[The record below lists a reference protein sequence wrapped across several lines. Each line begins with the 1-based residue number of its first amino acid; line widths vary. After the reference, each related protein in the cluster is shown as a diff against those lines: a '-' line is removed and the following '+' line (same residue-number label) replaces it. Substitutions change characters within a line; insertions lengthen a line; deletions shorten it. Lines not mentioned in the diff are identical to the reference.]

1 MGSECCKPDPINHTQ
16 TDGYRFQKHVVENA
30 KISIALAGDADTGKT
45 TAAINY
51 IEKRCVDVER
61 EDVSKYNITENFAE
75 PKEEVEAMCE
85 ESDVNLNLVGVAEV
99 SYNVFYCMKFVKE

>member
-1 MGSECCKPDPINHTQ
+1 MSVFILIFLMKE
-16 TDGYRFQKHVVENA
+16 
-30 KISIALAGDADTGKT
+30 DTP
-45 TAAINY
+45 A
-51 IEKRCVDVER
+51 
-61 EDVSKYNITENFAE
+61 SPE